1 MQRILRVG
9 VLSSAKISCALYGIM
24 GLIFVPIFLIIGAAG
39 LLTGQKEQAAVGAMT
54 GLFLAIMMP
63 LLYAGMGFVIGALS
77 AVIYN
82 LVAGWIGGIE
92 IELAPVRSEAV

>member
-1 MQRILRVG
+1 
-9 VLSSAKISCALYGIM
+9 
-24 GLIFVPIFLIIGAAG
+24 
-39 LLTGQKEQAAVGAMT
+39 MT